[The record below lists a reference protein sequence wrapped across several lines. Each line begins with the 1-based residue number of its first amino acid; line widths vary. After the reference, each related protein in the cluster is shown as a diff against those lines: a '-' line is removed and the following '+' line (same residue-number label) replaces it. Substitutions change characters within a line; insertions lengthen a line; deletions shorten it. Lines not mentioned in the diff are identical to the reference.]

1 MESPPKSALVVG
13 GGVIGQTSAFRLARA
28 GWEVTILDPHPGAGA
43 THAAAGM
50 IAPSAEVAPGERENY
65 VLQLEALPEWRRMNA
80 ELAEVT
86 GREVDLV
93 ETGTLIVGWDGSDRR
108 QVGQFAQVAKEFG
121 IEPAQV
127 TRASHPEMFEGVS
140 GRIGEGVFI
149 SGDGWLDPDQAMDII
164 GEANQKLGVRIERQM
179 VLDVETF
186 VDHVVARTA
195 STNFRADL
203 GVLTTG
209 ALGLPAGATTS
220 GANAIR
226 PVRGMTVR
234 VNGLDRSAQPTVRA
248 FVHGHM
254 FYLVSRPGGYCV
266 IGATSDERSEPV
278 VEVGETQRLLRDA
291 LDLIPTLE
299 SAHIL
304 ETRVGLR
311 PASVDLRPFFEVLG
325 GGRWAWSSGHYRHG
339 VTLAPMA
346 ALDAVQFARAA
357 R

>member
-1 MESPPKSALVVG
+1 METTSKSALIVG
-13 GGVIGQTSAFRLARA
+13 GGIIGQASAFRLARA
-28 GWEVTILDPHPGAGA
+28 GWDVTIIDPHPGAGA
-43 THAAAGM
+43 TNAAAGM
-50 IAPSAEVAPGERENY
+50 IAPSAEIAPGEQENY

-80 ELAEVT
+80 ELFEVT
-86 GREVDLV
+86 GRAVDLV

-108 QVGQFAQVAKEFG
+108 QVGQFAQVAREFG
-121 IEPAQV
+121 IEPVMV
-127 TRASHPEMFEGVS
+127 TRTSHPEMFEGVS
-140 GRIGEGVFI
+140 GRIAEGVFI

-164 GEANQKLGVRIERQM
+164 GEANEKLGVRIVKQE

-186 VDHVVARTA
+186 VDHVLARTA
-195 STNFRADL
+195 IENFRADL
-203 GVLTTG
+203 GVLATG
-209 ALGLPAGATTS
+209 ALALPVGVQTS

-234 VNGLDRSAQPTVRA
+234 VNGLDRSGQPTVRA

-291 LDLIPTLE
+291 LDLVPALE

-311 PASVDLRPFFEVLG
+311 PASVDLRPFFEVLAG
-325 GGRWAWSSGHYRHG
+325 DRWAWSSGHYRHG
-339 VTLAPMA
+339 VTLAPLA
-346 ALDAVQFARAA
+346 ALDAVQFARAV